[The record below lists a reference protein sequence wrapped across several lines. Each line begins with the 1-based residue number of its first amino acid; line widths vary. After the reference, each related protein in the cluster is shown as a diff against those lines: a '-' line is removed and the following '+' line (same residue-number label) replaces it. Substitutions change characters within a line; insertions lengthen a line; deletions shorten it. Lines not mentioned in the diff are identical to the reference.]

1 VITMFS
7 NEFSANNKKISL
19 SKIFHENTKHFI
31 PSPEMNIIEWP
42 LEWKEISYKS
52 YPRFKQIGLSRAHDV
67 TKCSLPFYEVL
78 NRRRSQRDFVG
89 KSVTLRE
96 VATVLLCSAGITH
109 TVKGK
114 DLSELRAYP
123 SAGARYPLEVYVIS
137 FHVKRLKNGVYHFN
151 VKSQSLEQT
160 KANNNTKEF
169 STYLN
174 DQDWTRNA
182 AFICAISAIFDR
194 TETKYGER
202 GYRYVLF
209 EAGHLMQ
216 NIYLISTALGLEC
229 CSIGGFSD
237 NQLND
242 LLGLDGNV
250 ESTLYMAAIGR

>member
-1 VITMFS
+1 M
-7 NEFSANNKKISL
+7 NNKEISL
-19 SKIFHENTKHFI
+19 SKIFHENTKDFI
-31 PSPEMNIIEWP
+31 PSPEIDITEWP
-42 LEWKEISYKS
+42 PEWKEISYKS
-52 YPRFKQIGLSRAHDV
+52 YPRFKQIGLSRTRNV
-67 TKCSLPFYEVL
+67 IQCSLPLYEVL

-109 TVKGK
+109 SFEGK
-114 DLSELRAYP
+114 DQLELRAYP

-137 FHVKRLKNGVYHFN
+137 FNVKRLKNGVYHFN

-160 KANNNTKEF
+160 KANNNAKDF

-174 DQDWTRNA
+174 NQEWTRNA
-182 AFICAISAIFDR
+182 AFICAISAVFER

-250 ESTLYMAAIGR
+250 ESTLYIAAIGR